1 MANAEHGKNDKI
13 LALIAI
19 FKLLKSILLLG
30 AGVAALQIL
39 RPSVSAAIQDWANT
53 VAFRI
58 ENDAAQRL
66 LASIAQLTPR
76 HAAALG
82 LAAFTYGAL
91 FAVEGVGLWLGKC
104 WAEYLTVIATASLI
118 PFEIYE
124 MVRKLSPPRLIA
136 LILNVAVVIYL
147 IYRIRSKNGA
157 SSNSVGHP
165 D

>member
-1 MANAEHGKNDKI
+1 MANAEHGKSDKI

-39 RPSVSAAIQDWANT
+39 RPRVSEAIQDWADT
-53 VAFRI
+53 VSFRI
-58 ENDAAQRL
+58 ENDVAQRL

-76 HAAALG
+76 RAAALG
-82 LAAFTYGAL
+82 LAAFAYGAL
-91 FAVEGVGLWLGKC
+91 FAVEGVGLWLGRR
-104 WAEYLTVIATASLI
+104 WAEYLTVIATGSLI

-147 IYRIRSKNGA
+147 IYRIWAKNGK
-157 SSNSVGHP
+157 SVN
-165 D
+165 

>member
-1 MANAEHGKNDKI
+1 MANAEHSKSDKV

-39 RPSVSAAIQDWANT
+39 RPTVSAAIQNWADT
-53 VAFRI
+53 IAFRI
-58 ENDAAQRL
+58 ENDAAQRF

-76 HAAALG
+76 RAAALG
-82 LAAFTYGAL
+82 LAAFAYGAL
-91 FAVEGVGLWLGKC
+91 FAVEGIGLWLGKR
-104 WAEYLTVIATASLI
+104 WAEYLTVIATGSLI

-124 MVRKLSPPRLIA
+124 MIRKLSPSRLLA

-147 IYRIRSKNGA
+147 IYRIRVKNGRFA
-157 SSNSVGHP
+157 N
-165 D
+165 